1 VADFLHAA
9 PASIACAA
17 FSKESRMKFL
27 DLNTPNRK
35 SGRWR
40 ARLTLGLILAV
51 LASGL
56 RSSAQLPANSQSNPP
71 SSTPGKVPPPPVP
84 AEMTTPSAATPSR
97 AAARFV
103 VVIDAA
109 HGGRD
114 SGARLS
120 NRLMEKDLVLA
131 LSVRLRSVLGAHG
144 ISVVTTRESDGAIP
158 DLNRAE
164 TANHA
169 AAAACISLHAT
180 TSGSGVHLF
189 TSSLT
194 QIPMTR
200 FLPWETAQGAYAE
213 QSLRLSS
220 EIDSAM
226 RHAEIPVTLGRTALR
241 PLDSFTCPAVVVELS
256 PLTKTGKV
264 NALSDPDY
272 QDQIVATMTAAV
284 EQWQRD
290 WRQQP

>member
-1 VADFLHAA
+1 MRW
-9 PASIACAA
+9 IERCRG
-17 FSKESRMKFL
+17 SRISCK
-27 DLNTPNRK
+27 
-35 SGRWR
+35 R
-40 ARLTLGLILAV
+40 ARLILGFILAPLLAGV
-51 LASGL
+51 LDANAQSPATAQSGAP
-56 RSSAQLPANSQSNPP
+56 SSTP
-71 SSTPGKVPPPPVP
+71 SSTPGKIPAPPVP
-84 AEMTTPSAATPSR
+84 TEMSTSLAATPAR
-97 AAARFV
+97 AAARFT

-109 HGGRD
+109 HGGAD

-120 NRLMEKDLVLA
+120 NQLLEKDLVLA

-144 ISVVTTRESDGAIP
+144 ISVVTTRESDGAVP
-158 DLNRAE
+158 AMNRAQ

-169 AAAACISLHAT
+169 TAAACISLHAT

-226 RHAEIPVTLGRTALR
+226 THAEIPVTLGRTALQ

-256 PLTKTGKV
+256 PLNKVGKV
-264 NALSDPDY
+264 SALSDAEY
-272 QDQIVATMTAAV
+272 QDRIVATMAAAV